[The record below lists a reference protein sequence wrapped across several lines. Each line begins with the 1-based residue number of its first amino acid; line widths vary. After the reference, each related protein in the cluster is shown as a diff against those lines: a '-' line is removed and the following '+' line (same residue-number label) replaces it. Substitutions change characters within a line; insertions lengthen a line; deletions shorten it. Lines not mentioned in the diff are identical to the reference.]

1 MTPRSNTASNNKKD
15 RYLLDQIIRFS
26 RKLHDAGIQVNLSN
40 LIDLFNSIK
49 HIDIAKPDDF
59 YAVNCATLISSN
71 HDQALFDQIYNAF
84 WYPNKTKNQIK
95 KETTKELTNDDL
107 DDVNTIEKDSHGE
120 REQQDQRPQSEKPEN
135 SQTASQITYSP
146 NEYLMKKNLGL
157 MSPEELEQARGLIAE
172 LIAIIANVKN
182 RRRKKN
188 QKGHELFFR
197 EMFRRNASHGS
208 DGMEI
213 LFRKKRI
220 KKTKLILLC
229 DVSGSM
235 ERYSRFLIHIIY
247 AMYQKM
253 NQLEVAVFS
262 THMTV
267 ITDCLNTDKI
277 DDSLDK
283 ITKTAHDWSGG
294 TDIGQCIQEFNHYLS
309 QEKSTTRTLIVILSD
324 GWDRGNASIMA
335 DEMKRLHGIAHRILW
350 LNPLMS
356 HDEYQPLCQ
365 GMQTALPYIDY
376 FMPAHNLESFAS
388 LIKQLRLLWH

>member
-1 MTPRSNTASNNKKD
+1 MTPHINTFSDSKED

-49 HIDIAKPDDF
+49 HIDIANPDDF
-59 YAVNCATLISSN
+59 YATNRATLISN
-71 HDQALFDQIYNAF
+71 QQDLILFDQIYNAF
-84 WYPNKTKNQIK
+84 WYGKQINEETNQEPTNKDSDD
-95 KETTKELTNDDL
+95 ETRSL
-107 DDVNTIEKDSHGE
+107 EKDQQQEIRQEEQVSNSE
-120 REQQDQRPQSEKPEN
+120 RPEN
-135 SQTASQITYSP
+135 TQASSLTSYSP
-146 NEYLMKKNLGL
+146 NEYLMKKDLAL
-157 MSPEELEQARGLIAE
+157 MSPEELEQARSLIAE
-172 LIAIIANVKN
+172 LITIIANIQN

-188 QKGHELFFR
+188 HKGHELFFR

-208 DGMEI
+208 DGIEI

-220 KKTKLILLC
+220 KKTRLILLC

-235 ERYSRFLIHIIY
+235 EKYSRFLIHIIY
-247 AMYQKM
+247 VMYQEL

-267 ITDCLNTDKI
+267 ITDCLDSDKI

-283 ITKTAHDWSGG
+283 ITKMAHDWAGG
-294 TDIGQCIQEFNHYLS
+294 TDIGQCIQEFNHFLS
-309 QEKSTTRTLIVILSD
+309 QKMSTSHTIIVILSD
-324 GWDRGNASIMA
+324 GWDRGNASNMA
-335 DEMKRLHGIAHRILW
+335 DEMKRLHNYAHKILW
-350 LNPLMS
+350 LNPLMG

-376 FMPAHNLESFAS
+376 FMPAHNLESFAK